1 MNNKIVIE
9 KIGDSYHVDAGDKF
23 SDKLYW
29 HEMIGLVIRLTEPLE
44 HECLSFLQEK
54 TLFD

>member
-9 KIGDSYHVDAGDKF
+9 KIGDSYHVDVGDRF

-29 HEMIGLVIRLTEPLE
+29 HEMIGLVIRLTKPLE
-44 HECLSFLQEK
+44 YECLSFLHEK